1 MDPYERDSSPAPPH
15 LCRNPM
21 NDKTTLVLLIEDDPA
36 DARLILEAL
45 SAEIDSPFR
54 VEWVTLLSA
63 GLERLSKEGVDV
75 VMLDLSLPDAQGI
88 EAFDQ
93 VFLAAP
99 DVLILVLSGLTDEEV
114 ARQAV
119 QRGAYDYFSKG
130 HVDAHWLPRALRYV
144 IARKTALDALAVSEA
159 RFRAISDASPLGIL
173 VTDKQG
179 SCLYTNA
186 AYHRISG
193 LSFEQALGMNW
204 KVAIHSDDRERVF
217 AEWQDAAHN
226 QTPFQTEFRFLRE
239 DQSVVWTR
247 VNAAPMRQGKKL
259 HGYVQTVEDVTERK
273 SEEALLQDA
282 QERLFEEKER
292 AQVTLNSIGDGV
304 LTTDT
309 LGNITYLNRVAEEMT
324 GWPWQDASGRPLA
337 EVFSVIDGTT
347 RQPAGNLAEQAMQQN
362 EIVSLDIHS
371 VLIRRDGFESG
382 IEDSAA
388 PIHDR
393 HGRVVGA
400 VLVFHDVSDSR
411 AIALKMSHQ
420 AQHDFLT
427 GLPNRLLLTD
437 RLTQA
442 IALSRRHGNK
452 VALLFLDLD
461 RFKLVNDSLGHA
473 IGDKLLQSVAQR
485 LTTCVRT
492 SDTICR
498 LGGDEFVVLL
508 SEIEHVDAATQCA
521 EKLLAAVAVPHLIG
535 GHEVHAT
542 LSIGISVCPDDGRD
556 AETMLKN
563 ADTAMYHAKKM
574 GRNNYQFFTQA

>member
-1 MDPYERDSSPAPPH
+1 
-15 LCRNPM
+15 M

-36 DARLILEAL
+36 DAKLILEAL
-45 SAEIDSPFR
+45 SGDVDSPFR
-54 VEWVTLLSA
+54 VEWATLLSV

-75 VMLDLSLPDAQGI
+75 VMLDLSLPDVQGI
-88 EAFDQ
+88 EAVDQ
-93 VFLAAP
+93 VCLAAP
-99 DVLILVLSGLTDEEV
+99 DLLVLVLSGLTDEEV

-144 IARKTALDALAVSEA
+144 IAQKTALDALAVSEA
-159 RFRAISDASPLGIL
+159 RSRAISDASPLGIL

-193 LSFEQALGMNW
+193 LTFEEALGMNW

-217 AEWQDAAHN
+217 AEWQDAARN
-226 QTPFQTEFRFLRE
+226 QTPFKTEFRFLRE

-247 VNAAPMRQGKKL
+247 VNAAPMREGKKL

-309 LGNITYLNRVAEEMT
+309 LGNIIYLNRVAEEMT
-324 GWPWQDASGRPLA
+324 GWPWQDASSRPLA
-337 EVFSVIDGTT
+337 EVFNVIDATT
-347 RQPAGNLAEQAMQQN
+347 RQPARNLAQQAMQQN
-362 EIVSLDIHS
+362 EIVSLDMHS

-393 HGRVVGA
+393 HGRVIGA
-400 VLVFHDVSDSR
+400 VLVFHDVSHSR
-411 AIALKMSHQ
+411 AIALEMSHQ

-442 IALSRRHGNK
+442 IALSRRRGTK

-498 LGGDEFVVLL
+498 LGGDEFVALL
-508 SEIEHVDAATQCA
+508 SEIEHVDAAIHCA
-521 EKLLAAVAVPHLIG
+521 EKLLTAVAVPHLID
-535 GHEVHAT
+535 GHKVHVT
-542 LSIGISVCPDDGRD
+542 LSIGISLCPDDGRD
-556 AETMLKN
+556 AEAMLKN

-574 GRNNYQFFTQA
+574 GRDNFQFFTQT

>member
-1 MDPYERDSSPAPPH
+1 MPAEVRSQSGLPEDVMWVRLALRTRASGRAKRSSVAAPKSKPALPQ
-15 LCRNPM
+15 LRRNPM
-21 NDKTTLVLLIEDDPA
+21 SDKPTIVLLIEDDPA

-75 VMLDLSLPDAQGI
+75 VMLDLSLPDVQGI
-88 EAFDQ
+88 EAVDQ
-93 VFLAAP
+93 VCLAAP
-99 DVLILVLSGLTDEEV
+99 DLLILVLSGLTDEEV

-173 VTDKQG
+173 VTDRQG

-193 LSFEQALGMNW
+193 LSFEEALGMNW

-217 AEWQDAAHN
+217 AEWQDAAQN

-247 VNAAPMRQGKKL
+247 VNAAPMRQGKRL
-259 HGYVQTVEDVTERK
+259 YGYVQTVEDVTERK

-309 LGNITYLNRVAEEMT
+309 RGNITYLNRVAEEMT

-347 RQPAGNLAEQAMQQN
+347 RQPAPNLAEQAVQQD
-362 EIVSLDIHS
+362 EIVSLDMHG
-371 VLIRRDGFESG
+371 VLSPARRVRGRDRRFGRPYPRSARPGRWCGVGFPRCQRLAST
-382 IEDSAA
+382 
-388 PIHDR
+388 
-393 HGRVVGA
+393 
-400 VLVFHDVSDSR
+400 
-411 AIALKMSHQ
+411 ALKDVPPGTARLSHRP
-420 AQHDFLT
+420 AK
-427 GLPNRLLLTD
+427 P
-437 RLTQA
+437 
-442 IALSRRHGNK
+442 
-452 VALLFLDLD
+452 
-461 RFKLVNDSLGHA
+461 
-473 IGDKLLQSVAQR
+473 
-485 LTTCVRT
+485 
-492 SDTICR
+492 
-498 LGGDEFVVLL
+498 
-508 SEIEHVDAATQCA
+508 
-521 EKLLAAVAVPHLIG
+521 AVA
-535 GHEVHAT
+535 
-542 LSIGISVCPDDGRD
+542 
-556 AETMLKN
+556 N
-563 ADTAMYHAKKM
+563 
-574 GRNNYQFFTQA
+574 

>member
-1 MDPYERDSSPAPPH
+1 MTDE
-15 LCRNPM
+15 
-21 NDKTTLVLLIEDDPA
+21 TTTVLLIEDDPA

-54 VEWVTLLSA
+54 VEWVRLLSA

-75 VMLDLSLPDAQGI
+75 VMLDLSLPDVQGI
-88 EAFDQ
+88 EAVEQ
-93 VFLAAP
+93 VCLAAP
-99 DVLILVLSGLTDEEV
+99 DLLILVLSGVTDEEM

-119 QRGAYDYFSKG
+119 LRGAYDYFSKG

-193 LSFEQALGMNW
+193 LSFEDTLGMNW

-217 AEWQDAAHN
+217 SEWQDAAQN
-226 QTPFQTEFRFLRE
+226 QKPFQTEFRFLRE

-247 VNAAPMRQGKKL
+247 VNAAPMRQDKKL
-259 HGYVQTVEDVTERK
+259 YGYVQTVEDVTERK

-309 LGNITYLNRVAEEMT
+309 LGNISYLNRIAEEMT

-337 EVFSVIDGTT
+337 EVFSVIDGAT
-347 RQPAGNLAEQAMQQN
+347 RQPARNLAEQAVRQD
-362 EIVSLDIHS
+362 EIVGLDIHS
-371 VLIRRDGFESG
+371 VLVRRDGREAG
-382 IEDSAA
+382 IEESAA

-393 HGRVVGA
+393 QGRVVGA
-400 VLVFHDVSDSR
+400 VLVFHDVGDSR
-411 AIALKMSHQ
+411 ATALKMSHH

-461 RFKLVNDSLGHA
+461 HFKLVNDSLGHV

-485 LTTCVRT
+485 LTASVRT

-508 SEIEHVDAATQCA
+508 SEIDHLDAATHCA
-521 EKLLAAVAVPHLIG
+521 EKLGTAVAVPHLIG
-535 GHEVHAT
+535 GLEVHVT
-542 LSIGISVCPDDGRD
+542 VSVGISVCPDDGRD
-556 AETMLKN
+556 AEAMLKN
-563 ADTAMYHAKKM
+563 ADMAMYHAKKM
-574 GRNNYQFFTQA
+574 GRNNYQFFTQT

>member
-1 MDPYERDSSPAPPH
+1 MK
-15 LCRNPM
+15 
-21 NDKTTLVLLIEDDPA
+21 DKTTIVLLIEDDHA
-36 DARLILEAL
+36 DARVIQDAL

-54 VEWVTLLSA
+54 VEWVTLLAA

-75 VMLDLSLPDAQGI
+75 VMLDLSLPDVQGI

-99 DVLILVLSGLTDEEV
+99 DTLILVLSGLTDEEV

-119 QRGAYDYFSKG
+119 QRGAQDYFSKG

-144 IARKTALDALAVSEA
+144 IARKMAMDALAVSEA
-159 RFRAISDASPLGIL
+159 RFRAMSDASPLGIL

-179 SCLYTNA
+179 SCLYTNT
-186 AYHRISG
+186 AYQRISG
-193 LSFEQALGMNW
+193 LSFEEALGGNW

-217 AEWQDAAHN
+217 AELQDAAQN
-226 QTPFQTEFRFLRE
+226 QKPFQTEFRFLRE
-239 DQSVVWTR
+239 DQSIVWTR
-247 VNAAPMRQGKKL
+247 VNAAPMRQEKKL

-273 SEEALLQDA
+273 AEEALLQEV

-292 AQVTLNSIGDGV
+292 AQVTLNSIGDAV
-304 LTTDT
+304 LSTDT

-324 GWPWQDASGRPLA
+324 GWAWQDATGRPLG
-337 EVFSVIDGTT
+337 EVFNVIDGTT
-347 RQPAGNLAEQAMQQN
+347 RQPARNLAEHAVQQN
-362 EIVSLDIHS
+362 EVVSLEIHS
-371 VLIRRDGFESG
+371 VLVRRDGYESA

-411 AIALKMSHQ
+411 ALALRMSHQ

-437 RLTQA
+437 RLAQA
-442 IALSRRHGNK
+442 IALSRRHGNR

-461 RFKLVNDSLGHA
+461 RFKPVNDSLGHA

-485 LTTCVRT
+485 LTTCVRAT
-492 SDTICR
+492 DTICR

-508 SEIEHVDAATQCA
+508 SEIEQVGAATHCA
-521 EKLLAAVAVPHLIG
+521 EKLLATLGVPHLIA
-535 GHEVHAT
+535 GHEVHVT
-542 LSIGISVCPDDGRD
+542 VSIGISVCPDDGRD
-556 AETMLKN
+556 AEAMLKN

-574 GRNNYQFFTQA
+574 GRDNYQVFTQA

>member
-1 MDPYERDSSPAPPH
+1 MS
-15 LCRNPM
+15 
-21 NDKTTLVLLIEDDPA
+21 DKTTIVLLIEDDPA

-45 SAEIDSPFR
+45 SAEVDSPFR

-75 VMLDLSLPDAQGI
+75 VMLDLSLPDVQGI
-88 EAFDQ
+88 EAVEQ
-93 VFLAAP
+93 VCLAAP
-99 DVLILVLSGLTDEEV
+99 DLLILVLSGLTDEEM

-173 VTDKQG
+173 VTDRQG

-193 LSFEQALGMNW
+193 LSFEDALGMNW

-217 AEWQDAAHN
+217 AEWQDAAQN
-226 QTPFQTEFRFLRE
+226 QKPFQTEFRFLRE
-239 DQSVVWTR
+239 DHSVVWTR
-247 VNAAPMRQGKKL
+247 VNAAPMRQEKKL
-259 HGYVQTVEDVTERK
+259 YGYVQTVEDITERK
-273 SEEALLQDA
+273 SEEAQLQDA

-309 LGNITYLNRVAEEMT
+309 LGNISYLNRVAEEMT

-337 EVFSVIDGTT
+337 EVFSVIDGAT
-347 RQPAGNLAEQAMQQN
+347 RQPARNLAAQAVQQN

-371 VLIRRDGFESG
+371 VLVRRDGYEVG
-382 IEDSAA
+382 IEESAA

-393 HGRVVGA
+393 QGRVVGA

-411 AIALKMSHQ
+411 ATALKMSHH

-461 RFKLVNDSLGHA
+461 HFKLVNDSMGHV
-473 IGDKLLQSVAQR
+473 IGDNLLQSVAQR
-485 LTTCVRT
+485 LTASVRT

-508 SEIEHVDAATQCA
+508 SEIEHVDAATYCA
-521 EKLLAAVAVPHLIG
+521 EKLLAAVTVPHLIG
-535 GHEVHAT
+535 GLEVHVT
-542 LSIGISVCPDDGRD
+542 VSVGISVCPDDGRD
-556 AETMLKN
+556 AEAMLKN
-563 ADTAMYHAKKM
+563 ADMAMYHAKKM
-574 GRNNYQFFTQA
+574 GRNNYQFFTQT

>member
-1 MDPYERDSSPAPPH
+1 
-15 LCRNPM
+15 M
-21 NDKTTLVLLIEDDPA
+21 NDKTTVVLLIENDPA
-36 DARLILEAL
+36 DARLIREAL
-45 SAEIDSPFR
+45 SAAVDSPFR

-75 VMLDLSLPDAQGI
+75 VMLDLSLPDVQGI
-88 EAFDQ
+88 EAVDQ
-93 VFLAAP
+93 VCLAAP
-99 DVLILVLSGLTDEEV
+99 DLLILVLSGLTDEEV

-144 IARKTALDALAVSEA
+144 IARKAALDALAVSEA

-193 LSFEQALGMNW
+193 LSFEETLGMNW

-217 AEWQDAAHN
+217 YEWQDAAQN
-226 QTPFQTEFRFLRE
+226 QKPFQTEFRFLRE

-247 VNAAPMRQGKKL
+247 VNAAAMRQEKKL
-259 HGYVQTVEDVTERK
+259 YGYVQTVEDVTERK
-273 SEEALLQDA
+273 SEEGLLQDA

-309 LGNITYLNRVAEEMT
+309 LGNVIYLNRVAEEMT

-337 EVFSVIDGTT
+337 EVFSVIDGAT
-347 RQPAGNLAEQAMQQN
+347 RQPARNLAKQAVQQN
-362 EIVSLDIHS
+362 EIVSLDSHS
-371 VLIRRDGFESG
+371 VLIRRDGYEAA

-411 AIALKMSHQ
+411 ATALKMSHQ

-442 IALSRRHGNK
+442 IALSRRHGNN

-461 RFKLVNDSLGHA
+461 RFKRVNDSLGHV

-485 LTTCVRT
+485 LTACVRV
-492 SDTICR
+492 SDTVCR
-498 LGGDEFVVLL
+498 LGGDEFVILL
-508 SEIEHVDAATQCA
+508 SEIEHVNAATHCA
-521 EKLLAAVAVPHLIG
+521 EKLITAVALPHIIG
-535 GHEVHAT
+535 GHEVHVT
-542 LSIGISVCPDDGRD
+542 VSIGISVCPNDGRD
-556 AETMLKN
+556 AEAMLKN

-574 GRNNYQFFTQA
+574 GRNNYQFFTQT